1 MSPRRA
7 PSVCVIPALCL
18 LVAAGLALCGCDL
31 ARWELSPTPAPTAT
45 PYFTPDLRP
54 TPTLFRV
61 PSRAV
66 VVISWIGARDEQI
79 DLYRRQGILPTLDA
93 LASRGVEADH
103 LVPSYPP
110 QSVPSHAVLATGAS
124 SGRIGLVSERFH
136 MPGTSLNEVV
146 DLSEGAAYG
155 VEPVWRRA
163 MRRGLR
169 TAVVCWP
176 GVLPDQERHRA
187 HYVVSDGRMVLPA
200 ARHVISLTKTLRW
213 DGAPSSY
220 SPYLS
225 GELVEPSSGASLG
238 HVLAVDSRDD
248 SSTAYDRFF
257 FSRAQRVDGDAK
269 EALPG
274 EWIPWRYVGPVPNSG
289 GWLLVTSIDPLA
301 FTVYQTEVRCNT
313 ANPKELSQVLDL
325 QLGPPPQVPDRRA
338 LEWGWIETNQYMEM
352 LERRVRWMEE
362 IVLLLKS
369 RYAPDLIC
377 AAQDALEQAEQA
389 LWLSGDRQ
397 QGYTVEKVRS
407 YAGALE
413 DTYRIVDA
421 SLGRVQD
428 ACDMES
434 TSLFLV
440 SPHGQQPVHSVF
452 NVNALLEREGFLVLA
467 ESDDA
472 IRQPHRVVLTQTQAI
487 AVASGGIAHIY
498 LNMRNRE
505 VGGVVTRTGAV
516 TITGEIARAMQS
528 VTDTITGASV
538 FASLTTDA
546 SHLLGE
552 GASLAGDIV
561 AHANVGYLVTDRL
574 GLGELLAPTDLRA
587 SEGFCPV
594 GRCVEGIFYAAGRG
608 IRRGITVGPVD
619 GRSLAPTVAEL
630 LGFDLEGHIAAEPL
644 RAALR

>member
-7 PSVCVIPALCL
+7 LSVYVIPALCL
-18 LVAAGLALCGCDL
+18 LVVGGLPLCGCDL
-31 ARWELSPTPAPTAT
+31 ARWEISPAPVPTAT

-54 TPTLFRV
+54 TATLLRV
-61 PSRAV
+61 PSRAA
-66 VVISWIGARDEQI
+66 VILSWIGARDQQI
-79 DLYRRQGILPTLDA
+79 DLYRRQGMLPILDGF
-93 LASRGVEADH
+93 ASQGVEADH

-110 QSVPSHAVLATGAS
+110 QSVPSHAVLATGVS
-124 SGRIGLVSERFH
+124 SGRVGLVSERFH
-136 MPGTSLNEVV
+136 MPGTSLNEVI

-155 VEPVWRRA
+155 VEPLWRRA
-163 MRRGLR
+163 MRRGLL

-200 ARHVISLTKTLRW
+200 ARHVISLTRTLRW

-225 GELVEPSSGASLG
+225 GELVEPSSGESLG
-238 HVLAVDSRDD
+238 YVLATDSHDD
-248 SSTAYDRFF
+248 SSTTYDRFF
-257 FSRAQRVDGDAK
+257 FTRAQRIDNDAREASRGD
-269 EALPG
+269 
-274 EWIPWRYVGPVPNSG
+274 WIPWRYAGPVPNSG
-289 GWLLVTSIDPLA
+289 GWLLVTSSDPLA

-313 ANPKELSQVLDL
+313 AHPEDLLWELDL

-338 LEWGWIETNQYMEM
+338 LEWGWIDAGQYMEM
-352 LERRVRWMEE
+352 LARRVRWIEE
-362 IVLLLKS
+362 SILLLKS
-369 RYAPDLIC
+369 RHAPDVIC
-377 AAQDALEQAEQA
+377 AAQDALEQAERA

-413 DTYRIVDA
+413 ETYRILDA
-421 SLGRVQD
+421 SLGRVQNAFD
-428 ACDMES
+428 LAS

-452 NVNALLEREGFLVLA
+452 NVNVLLEREERLALA

-472 IRQPHRVVLTQTQAI
+472 IAKPHRVVLTQTQAI
-487 AVASGGIAHIY
+487 GIASGGVAHIY

-516 TITGEIARAMQS
+516 TIMGEIVRAIQS

-538 FASLTTDA
+538 FASVTTDA
-546 SHLLGE
+546 SHLVGE
-552 GASLAGDIV
+552 GAALAGDII
-561 AHANVGYLVTDRL
+561 AHANEGYVVADRF
-574 GLGELLAPTDLRA
+574 GSGELIAPTDLRA
-587 SEGFCPV
+587 SDGYHPV
-594 GRCVEGIFYAAGRG
+594 GRSRVGIFYAAGRG
-608 IRRGITVGPVD
+608 IRRDVAVGPVD

-630 LGFDLEGHIAAEPL
+630 LGFDLEGHIASEPL
-644 RAALR
+644 RVALR